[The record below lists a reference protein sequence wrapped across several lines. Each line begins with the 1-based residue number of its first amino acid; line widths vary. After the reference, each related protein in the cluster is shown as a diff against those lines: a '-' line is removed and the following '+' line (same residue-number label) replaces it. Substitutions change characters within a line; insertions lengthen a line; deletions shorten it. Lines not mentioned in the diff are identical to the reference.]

1 MKLRFVS
8 ALFLLLPLVGC
19 QTTEPEKRN
28 FLSTYRGVEATK
40 GPTGRTALVK
50 ESDPKTFDRY
60 NKVLIEP
67 VRYIAPRNPDPKHKG
82 PTREEARRLTSTF
95 DRILR
100 EELGSHYELTNRRSR
115 DTLIVRAALTE
126 LRPSEPGLFIFNY
139 LPYAGAVTTGLSLA
153 TGETLGAGSNAV
165 EAEAQDSLTR
175 RQVYALVE
183 RTKGGKLQP
192 SGLER
197 WGQSEQAMR
206 VWSRKIRRGI
216 QKSTATTSRGGGF
229 GSRQNAATPAPA
241 GRQAASRAS
250 SSSSGGEGRRPLFA
264 GNARNQAAA
273 ANRVGAGSRTQVAN
287 PGATSRSGSAKPAEE
302 KPSRPLLAGLFKP
315 KEETAASAGRKAAP
329 KSGSA
334 QTQGKAKAKGKGLF
348 GRRNEP

>member
-1 MKLRFVS
+1 MKLRLVS
-8 ALFLLLPLVGC
+8 ALFLLSLVGC
-19 QTTEPEKRN
+19 QTNEPEKRN

-40 GPTGRTALVK
+40 GPTGNTALVK
-50 ESDPKTFDRY
+50 ASDPKTFDRY

-82 PTREEARRLTSTF
+82 PTREEARKLTSTF

-100 EELGSHYELTNRRSR
+100 EELGSHYQLTNRRSR

-165 EAEAQDSLTR
+165 EAEAQDSLSR

-216 QKSTATTSRGGGF
+216 QKSTATSPRGGAF
-229 GSRQNAATPAPA
+229 ASRRTAATSAPA
-241 GRQAASRAS
+241 GRQTASRAAS
-250 SSSSGGEGRRPLFA
+250 SSSDGEDRRPLFG
-264 GNARNQAAA
+264 GNARNQTAADS
-273 ANRVGAGSRTQVAN
+273 RAGTSSRPAVAR
-287 PGATSRSGSAKPAEE
+287 PGTASRAGSAKPGDET
-302 KPSRPLLAGLFKP
+302 PSRPILAGLFKP
-315 KEETAASAGRKAAP
+315 KEDEAAPVGRKAAP
-329 KSGSA
+329 KAASKPGSA
-334 QTQGKAKAKGKGLF
+334 QTKAKGKGFF
-348 GRRNEP
+348 GRRNES